1 MKRISLLCISLLL
14 VLAVFSL
21 PVLAAELAGGYY
33 FVADCVFGNQLKFYV
48 SSDYVPGSLTYDD
61 QGYLFNLSDS
71 NIYLYC
77 PDYPDASIYAQ
88 RFQRFKYKADSSS
101 GFINNMVDL
110 QLHNV
115 TDSNI
120 DILVES
126 PAFMSSVKQLLTL
139 ILCVCLSG
147 FGSFIIFRR

>member
-1 MKRISLLCISLLL
+1 MKRIGLLCISLLL
-14 VLAVFSL
+14 VLATVSL
-21 PVLAAELAGGYY
+21 PVLAADLAGGYY

-77 PDYPDASIYAQ
+77 PAYPAASIYAQ
-88 RFQRFKYKADSSS
+88 RFQRFKYKAESQN
-101 GFINNMVDL
+101 GYVNNYVDAE
-110 QLHNV
+110 LHNV

-126 PAFMSSVKQLLTL
+126 PAFMYSVDQLLTM
-139 ILCVCLSG
+139 ILCACLIG
-147 FGSFIIFRR
+147 IGSFVILRR